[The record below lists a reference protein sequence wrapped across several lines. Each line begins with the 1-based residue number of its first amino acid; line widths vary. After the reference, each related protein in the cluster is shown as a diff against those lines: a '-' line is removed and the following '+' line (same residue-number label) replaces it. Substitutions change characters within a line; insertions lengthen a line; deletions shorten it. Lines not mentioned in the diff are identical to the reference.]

1 MYAKGTTKMLE
12 MGHPNPEGASLHKMT
27 KSHKALMVS
36 G

>member
-1 MYAKGTTKMLE
+1 MYAEGTMKMPE

-27 KSHKALMVS
+27 KSHRALMVS